1 MQQSTF
7 SVHQHRPLFAS
18 LAIFTLITAMVLC
31 QLFARDILQGIYV
44 VLALLVVFSTFIL
57 LLRPRAI
64 LCAVLVYLTSPVPMM
79 LSPSYSSLFTGVL
92 HFYCVIVSLLLAV

>member
-1 MQQSTF
+1 HGLKSVASTLTYFETRSSVLMGPEYLMQQPTF

-18 LAIFTLITAMVLC
+18 LAVFTLITAMNLC

-44 VLALLVVFSTFIL
+44 ALALLVVFSTFIL

-64 LCAVLVYLTSPVPMM
+64 LCAALVYLASPV
-79 LSPSYSSLFTGVL
+79 
-92 HFYCVIVSLLLAV
+92 